1 MKMICEDAVIS
12 WYSCSVFGFA
22 LKEFLGNG
30 GFQMVMVQ
38 LSASLSN
45 TQMSSLADLKPP
57 PPRKGMFHFSA
68 ESLAKLKAK
77 ANAESGTT
85 KISSFQFLS
94 VLLWRSIT
102 RAHCQPPNQ
111 GTSCR
116 HGLQGSICNY
126 KSALVVIVPGNGII
140 FHLIV
145 YVNGTS

>member
-22 LKEFLGNG
+22 LKEFLG
-30 GFQMVMVQ
+30 F
-38 LSASLSN
+38 L
-45 TQMSSLADLKPP
+45 DLKPP
-57 PPRKGMFHFSA
+57 PQRKGMFHFSA

-77 ANAESGTT
+77 ADEESGTT

-94 VLLWRSIT
+94 ALLWRSIT

-126 KSALVVIVPGNGII
+126 KSTLVVIVPGNVRYTGGNWWTSEGKRGGNS
-140 FHLIV
+140 LIH
-145 YVNGTS
+145 YYLSQKL

>member
-22 LKEFLGNG
+22 LKEFLGFLDG
-30 GFQMVMVQ
+30 HGPII
-38 LSASLSN
+38 SLPFKHSDEFIGRFE
-45 TQMSSLADLKPP
+45 AP